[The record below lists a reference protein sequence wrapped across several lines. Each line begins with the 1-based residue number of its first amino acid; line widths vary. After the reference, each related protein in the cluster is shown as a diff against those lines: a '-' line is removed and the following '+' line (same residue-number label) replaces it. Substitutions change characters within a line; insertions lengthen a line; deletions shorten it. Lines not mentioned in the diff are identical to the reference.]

1 MSGNRINAS
10 RSFNFFFFLK
20 EQSRLAT
27 FFFFLFSFF
36 LFPFFFILAN
46 RVSSQ
51 RFLKN
56 LTDEDDSRRVISR
69 VNKSWHRFKL
79 STLENFCHEIGIDSS
94 GKVAYIN
101 RERNRND
108 KSQYW
113 KQYWNFGTHFSLD

>member
-1 MSGNRINAS
+1 MSSNRINAS
-10 RSFNFFFFLK
+10 RSFNFFFFFK
-20 EQSRLAT
+20 GTVTSCN
-27 FFFFLFSFF
+27 FLFLPFSFF
-36 LFPFFFILAN
+36 LFPFFFILTN

-108 KSQYW
+108 KSQW